1 VGALNAAAE
10 PDLARQ
16 WRNETT
22 RRLAGTKRCKLGNDW
37 SASLWSCYPPVHRC
51 RSWRR
56 PCTRSDSSKYS
67 WVCFV
72 SSDYYKLDGTKH
84 RLMSIHARRIQNRSW
99 SRERPNM

>member
-1 VGALNAAAE
+1 MRRRSRTSHGSNEMRQRAVRRAPRGAN
-10 PDLARQ
+10 PG
-16 WRNETT
+16 TT
-22 RRLAGTKRCKLGNDW
+22 DPPRCGH
-37 SASLWSCYPPVHRC
+37 ATPPVHHR

-56 PCTRSDSSKYS
+56 PCTCSGSSKYS